1 MHPFRQFI
9 NRYVSLKTSEWL
21 LIEEKISVFR
31 VEKGEHLLREGQ
43 ICRYLYFLEKGLLR
57 YYIQKDGIDITKFFT
72 DAPYAFTS
80 QLSFIK
86 RIASSENIEAIE
98 DSIIWSI
105 PLEAANELLSLP
117 IWSEFIRKLI
127 LEVQGYIEELLT
139 DSQTKTAQDRYSIL
153 LHENPSFIQRIPQK
167 YIASY
172 LGIEP
177 QSLSRIRKKLT
188 YKS

>member
-1 MHPFRQFI
+1 MHPFHQFI
-9 NRYVSLKTSEWL
+9 NQYVSLKTSDWL
-21 LIEEKISVFR
+21 QIEEKISMSHI
-31 VEKGEHLLREGQ
+31 EKGEHLLREGQ

-57 YYIQKDGIDITKFFT
+57 YYIQKDGNDITKFFT
-72 DAPYAFTS
+72 DAPYTFTS

-86 RIASSENIEAIE
+86 RVASGESIEAIE

-105 PLEAANELLSLP
+105 SLDAANELLSIP
-117 IWSEFIRKLI
+117 AWSEFIRKLI
-127 LEVQGYIEELLT
+127 LEVQGYIEEILT
-139 DSQTKTAQDRYSIL
+139 DTQTKTAQERYSIL
-153 LHENPSFIQRIPQK
+153 LQKNPFLIQRIPQK

-177 QSLSRIRKKLT
+177 QSLSRIRKKLA

>member
-1 MHPFRQFI
+1 MHPFQQFI
-9 NRYVSLKTSEWL
+9 NRYVSLKPSEWL
-21 LIEEKISVFR
+21 QIEEKISMSHI
-31 VEKGEHLLREGQ
+31 EKGELLLREGQ

-86 RIASSENIEAIE
+86 RVASSENIEAIE

-105 PLEAANELLSLP
+105 SLEVANELLSLP
-117 IWSEFIRKLI
+117 AWSEFIRKLI
-127 LEVQGYIEELLT
+127 LEVQAYIEEILT
-139 DSQTKTAQDRYSIL
+139 DTQTKTAQDRYLVL
-153 LHENPSFIQRIPQK
+153 LHKNPLFIQRIPQK

-177 QSLSRIRKKLT
+177 QSLSRIRKKLA